1 MNRDKLLILTYG
13 GAQAHA
19 LARQLRGCQIY
30 CELLPVDTPAADVA
44 ALAPRGVILAGGS
57 GIPSVDEGPQC
68 DPALYGLGLP
78 VLGIGHGARCM
89 ARQLGGEVRHTALE
103 DQTLQL
109 HFVSSSPLFAGL
121 SYSDRLITRLDMIEL
136 PAGFSVIAH
145 GHGIAAAF
153 ACEEKKLYGM
163 QFGVETNDPDGLE
176 ILDHFAVDICGCER
190 WWTTENIVSGIIDDI
205 RARVG
210 DGHALMA
217 LSGGVDSSVCAALMH
232 RAIGDGM
239 HCLYIDTGLMRKG
252 DTRAVRELFGEAM
265 GIPVRCVNAR
275 DRFFGRLRGLTSP
288 SDKWAAVSDEFSII
302 YQEEAALFSGVD
314 FLVKGTIY
322 SDVLNF
328 SRDEQNLG
336 GLSGY
341 QLIEPTRFLFK
352 NEVRAVGEYLGL
364 APEITQRQPLP
375 GSGLA
380 MRITGEVTMEKI
392 AIVRES
398 DAILREEIEEAGLS
412 RRINRYCAELA
423 ETTSTGEKRCR
434 YVVALRALSRSGSVY
449 TSYRLPYDLLER
461 ATERILTAL
470 PKVDRVVYDLTP
482 NPPRPVEWE
491 M

>member
-30 CELLPVDTPAADVA
+30 CELLPADTPAAEVSA
-44 ALAPRGVILAGGS
+44 QAPRGVILAGGS
-57 GIPSVDEGPQC
+57 GIASPEEGLQC
-68 DPALYGLGLP
+68 DPAVFELGLP

-121 SYSDRLITRLDMIEL
+121 SYSDRHISRLDMIEL
-136 PAGFSVIAH
+136 PPGFSVIAH

-153 ACEEKKLYGM
+153 ACEEKKLYAM
-163 QFGVETNDPDGLE
+163 QFGVETNDPDGLQ

-190 WWTTENIVSGIIDDI
+190 WWVTENIVNGIIDDI
-205 RARVG
+205 HARVG

-232 RAIGDGM
+232 RAIGEQM

-265 GIPVRCVNAR
+265 GIGIRCVNAR

-288 SDKWAAVSDEFSII
+288 SDKWAAISDEFASIF
-302 YQEEAALFSGVD
+302 QEEAAMFSGVD

-322 SDVLNF
+322 SDILNF

-336 GLSGY
+336 GLTGY
-341 QLIEPTRFLFK
+341 ELIEPTRYLFK
-352 NEVRAVGEYLGL
+352 DEVRAVGEYLGL

-380 MRITGEVTMEKI
+380 MRITGEV
-392 AIVRES
+392 
-398 DAILREEIEEAGLS
+398 EIEEAGLN
-412 RRINRYCAELA
+412 RRIRRYCAELA

-434 YVVALRALSRSGSVY
+434 YVVALRALMRSGSTS

-482 NPPRPVEWE
+482 NPPRPLEWE